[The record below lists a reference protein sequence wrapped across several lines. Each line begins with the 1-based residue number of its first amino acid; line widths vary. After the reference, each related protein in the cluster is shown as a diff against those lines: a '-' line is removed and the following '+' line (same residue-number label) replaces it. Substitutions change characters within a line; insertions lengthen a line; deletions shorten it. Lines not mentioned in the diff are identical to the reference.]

1 MHYNAGVLPELSTH
15 ATTTAL
21 PDPVLTQIEQAQRRH
36 TLFPPAST
44 PRPVV
49 VAVSGGRDSTVLLH
63 ILLQFTSEWQ
73 IDLHVAH
80 IDHAL
85 RPASAADAAFVRDLA
100 AQMQIPF
107 HTVRLDGES
116 LRADPAGL
124 EAAARYARYRALCTI
139 ATNVT
144 PPALVPVVVVAHHA
158 QDQAETLLLRLV
170 QGSGLAGLA
179 AMRPVTRLDDP
190 ALTPR
195 PVRVVRPL
203 LSVTRTE
210 LVDYARRHNLS
221 WREDESNADIT
232 HSRNLLRHDV
242 LPLLARLNPQVV
254 QTLARTA
261 TLLADDADRLDA
273 HDRQMLQTRAVVQ
286 DVVQDVAQDPARV
299 LLDLAGLQRLPE
311 GDRRG
316 VLRAALHT
324 LAADLR
330 AIGAVQVTAL
340 AAQLMAAHAGSGAH
354 PLAAGLAWSIVT
366 VNGALCLALHRQDTL
381 PVAPAGPWLDASW
394 RQQVGRAPLSAA
406 GMIEVGDWRLTSQQI
421 DRSALPSDWR
431 RNPNRWMAYFD
442 ADAVRAPV
450 LITPQP
456 GARIAPLGLAGRR
469 KLVGDLF
476 TDAKIAPAL
485 RPGWPVIVDDASRE
499 LLWVCGLAQAHTA
512 QIIEET
518 RRVLMLMW
526 TRRHT

>member
-1 MHYNAGVLPELSTH
+1 MYAMM
-15 ATTTAL
+15 TTL
-21 PDPVLTQIEQAQRRH
+21 PDPVLAQVVQAQRRYI
-36 TLFPPAST
+36 LFPPLPAQ
-44 PRPVV
+44 RPVV
-49 VAVSGGRDSTVLLH
+49 VAVSGGLDSVALLH
-63 ILLQFTSEWQ
+63 ILMQMAADWQ
-73 IDLHVAH
+73 LNLYVTH

-85 RPASAADAAFVRDLA
+85 RPVSAIDAGFVRDLA
-100 AQMQIPF
+100 AQAQTPF
-107 HTVRLDGES
+107 HAVRLDGEK
-116 LRADPAGL
+116 LRTDPAGL
-124 EAAARYARYRALCTI
+124 EAAARHARYRALCTI
-139 ATNVT
+139 ACNVT
-144 PPALVPVVVVAHHA
+144 PPELVPLLVVAHHA

-170 QGSGLAGLA
+170 QGSGLTGLA
-179 AMRPVTRLDDP
+179 AMRPVTLLDDA

-210 LVDYARRHNLS
+210 LVAYTRRHNLS
-221 WREDESNADIT
+221 WREDESNADTT

-273 HDRQMLQTRAVVQ
+273 HDRQMLQTLAVVQ
-286 DVVQDVAQDPARV
+286 DVTQDPTRV

-316 VLRAALHT
+316 VLRAALRV

-354 PLAAGLAWSIVT
+354 PLAAGLAWSVVT

-381 PVAPAGPWLDASW
+381 PVAPDGPWLDASW
-394 RQQVGRAPLSAA
+394 RQRVERAPLSAA
-406 GMIEVGDWRLTSQQI
+406 GVIEVGDWRLTSQQI

-431 RNPNRWMAYFD
+431 RNLNRWTAYFD
-442 ADAVRAPV
+442 ADTVRVPV

-456 GARIAPLGLAGRR
+456 GARIAPLGLTGRR

-485 RPGWPVIVDDASRE
+485 RPGWPVIMDDASRE
-499 LLWVCGLAQAHTA
+499 LLWVCGLAQAHIA
-512 QIIEET
+512 QIAEET
-518 RRVLMLMW
+518 RRVLMLTW